1 MPNSAKVVQIWKL
14 SKSAHLV
21 HQLLSLECTFIRG
34 TIDQECTFG
43 GHLSLQCTYISVAV
57 ITVHIYGD
65 NRQGV
70 HILGDICHSAH
81 IYQLLP
87 LQYIAQFNWCHY
99 KLKAQNYTMNKI
111 RGNTQCKYSAWK
123 QYTNAVDRCSRA
135 MRDNW
140 QRREEWPGGTL
151 AKSCN
156 ATDLTW
162 DPILSS

>member
-21 HQLLSLECTFIRG
+21 HQLLSLQCTFIWG

-43 GHLSLQCTYISVAV
+43 GHLSLQCTYTSVAV
-57 ITVHIYGD
+57 ITVDIYWD
-65 NRQGV
+65 NRQWV
-70 HILGDICHSAH
+70 HIWGTFVTVH
-81 IYQLLP
+81 IYISC
-87 LQYIAQFNWCHY
+87 YHY
-99 KLKAQNYTMNKI
+99 STLHNLIDAITNSKHNYTMNKI

-123 QYTNAVDRCSRA
+123 QCTNAVDRCSTA

>member
-1 MPNSAKVVQIWKL
+1 MIWIHYIWLHLYMTCRICQILPKWYKSESCRNRHIL
-14 SKSAHLV
+14 SISCCHYSAHLYEG
-21 HQLLSLECTFIRG
+21 QLTRSA
-34 TIDQECTFG
+34 
-43 GHLSLQCTYISVAV
+43 H
-57 ITVHIYGD
+57 
-65 NRQGV
+65 
-70 HILGDICHSAH
+70 LGDICHYSAH
-81 IYQLLP
+81 TYQLLS
-87 LQYIAQFNWCHY
+87 LQYIPKINWCHY

-123 QYTNAVDRCSRA
+123 QYTNAVDRCSTA